1 MAHYEVI
8 AGNIG
13 SVYAGES
20 MEAAFQTYNIYA
32 KDSRDGYGRAA
43 GEQVTLLRDGEILRE
58 QEGLCDGW

>member
-32 KDSRDGYGRAA
+32 KDSRHGYGLAA
-43 GEQVTLLRDGEILRE
+43 DEQVTLLRDG
-58 QEGLCDGW
+58 